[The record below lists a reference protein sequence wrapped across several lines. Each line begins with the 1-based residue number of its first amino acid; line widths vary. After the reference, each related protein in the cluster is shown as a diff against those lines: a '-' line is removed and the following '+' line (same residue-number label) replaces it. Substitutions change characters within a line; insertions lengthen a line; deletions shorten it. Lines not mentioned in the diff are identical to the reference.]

1 MYDTSLDEDIITETF
16 QHDVAYTE
24 EEYNEEEVSDDVKK
38 PSFNEAMDSIIVLEN
53 YSLISKF
60 GTDLKKALKD
70 INRAIDINS
79 SIIGEVNR
87 TVFFFRKAYFKPKNT

>member
-53 YSLISKF
+53 YCLISKF

-87 TVFFFRKAYFKPKNT
+87 TVFFFHKAYFKPKNT